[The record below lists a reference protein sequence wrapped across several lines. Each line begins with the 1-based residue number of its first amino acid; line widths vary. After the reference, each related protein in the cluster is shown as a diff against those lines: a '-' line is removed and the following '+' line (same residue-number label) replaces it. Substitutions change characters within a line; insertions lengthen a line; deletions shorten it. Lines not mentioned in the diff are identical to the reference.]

1 MQGLLPHTIM
11 QSTRSYSIIGPGALG
26 GLYGARLHQAGW
38 ETHFLFHND
47 FAYVK
52 ANGLRVDSPWG
63 NLHLKDVKAYGRPE
77 DMPRCDVVCVC
88 LKTTQNHLL
97 PTILPQVT
105 KPGSVVIL
113 MQNGLGAEE
122 EVAAILPEGKIAG
135 GLCYLCSNKI
145 GPGHIHHVDY
155 GQVTLGAHTA
165 GLHPLIVEIAADFQ
179 EAGIPT
185 NTTDT
190 LAEARWRKLGW
201 NIPYNGLSVVLSA
214 ETNDIMAEPHTRQLS
229 GQLMEEVLLGARAC
243 GYPIEAEFVQK
254 LLAFTNKMKPYS
266 PSMLLDY
273 RARRP
278 LEIEYIYERPL
289 QAAAAKGVQL
299 PRIAT
304 LAAQLR
310 FLDARNRR

>member
-1 MQGLLPHTIM
+1 MQK
-11 QSTRSYSIIGPGALG
+11 TRSYSIIGPGALG
-26 GLYGARLHQAGW
+26 GLYGARLHQAGL

-47 FAYVK
+47 FAHVQ
-52 ANGLRVDSPWG
+52 AHGLRVDSPWG
-63 NLHLKDVKAYGRPE
+63 NLHVKDIKAHDRPE
-77 DMPRCDVVCVC
+77 AMARCDVVCVC

-97 PTILPQVT
+97 PTLLPQVT
-105 KPGSVVIL
+105 KPDSVVIL

-122 EVAAILPEGKIAG
+122 EVAAILPTIKIAG

-145 GPGHIHHVDY
+145 GPGHVHHVDY

-165 GLHPLIVEIAADFQ
+165 DLLPLILEIAADFQ
-179 EAGIPT
+179 YAGIPT
-185 NTTDT
+185 NTTET

-201 NIPYNGLSVVLSA
+201 NIPYNGLSVALAA
-214 ETNDIMAEPHTRQLS
+214 ETHDIMADTHTQQLCE
-229 GQLMEEVLLGARAC
+229 QLMEEVLLGAKAC

-254 LLAFTNKMKPYS
+254 LLAFTRKMKPYS

-289 QAAAAKGVQL
+289 QAAAAQGVQL

-310 FLDARNRR
+310 FLDKRNRE